1 VTVLVDEA
9 LWPWR
14 GARWAHLVS
23 DESVDELHAFARRLQ
38 LRRMAFQGDHYDV
51 AEDQRQ
57 QALILGAEGVRGR
70 DLVRRLRAAGLRLSA
85 ADRPGAW
92 EEVGRWS
99 SPGIRPAL
107 TGMTMFEP
115 LVGALAQVD
124 ACWQT
129 AEVVAFR
136 RTTEMALVVHDVGD
150 VVIERMVP
158 VGIEVWCHDDRLVE
172 LLTPFLETT

>member
-1 VTVLVDEA
+1 
-9 LWPWR
+9 
-14 GARWAHLVS
+14 
-23 DESVDELHAFARRLQ
+23 
-38 LRRMAFQGDHYDV
+38 
-51 AEDQRQ
+51 
-57 QALILGAEGVRGR
+57 
-70 DLVRRLRAAGLRLSA
+70 
-85 ADRPGAW
+85 
-92 EEVGRWS
+92 
-99 SPGIRPAL
+99 
-107 TGMTMFEP
+107 MFEP

-150 VVIERMVP
+150 VVIERIVP